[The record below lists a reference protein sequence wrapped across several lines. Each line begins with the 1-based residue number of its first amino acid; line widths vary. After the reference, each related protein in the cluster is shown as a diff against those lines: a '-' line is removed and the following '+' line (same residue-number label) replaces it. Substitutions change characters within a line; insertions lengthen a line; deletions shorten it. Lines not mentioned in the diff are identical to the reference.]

1 MREHYAKI
9 FGLMIAAAL
18 LSSML
23 AVNTTRA
30 QPADSMWITPASV
43 SYTTNTLPAGN
54 LFNITVYLNVT
65 SANVFGYQVSLL
77 YNTAQLNCTAADF
90 TDDFMDS
97 PPKGLV
103 QAMDISTAGL
113 ILAFESCKAPDKIVV
128 PKSGSLIWAT
138 FEIIALPGK
147 GETLSST
154 LDISTGQASGK
165 TWVQDPTGA
174 IYIIGVGVGTVYDA
188 AYSLLWMAPSTVPH
202 FAISPTSQTFGPF
215 PPSAVGTTFVEIVS
229 IVNLDASWGLTNASF
244 TLTFTQAVIDILG
257 APGANVTINTVAFN
271 GANVVGY
278 AAGVLSVTVFTT
290 NTLGGAP
297 VLVATITFTVMDQN
311 VYPAPALTSAL
322 TFGGELF
329 YDHTLL
335 IGHDPSVNGLVTIL
349 SLMSIPRPWIEVSP
363 PTQTFGPNPVV
374 GTTFNV
380 NVLGCNLSAN
390 WYAVGF
396 QFRLLYNST
405 NIHPVVVTE
414 GPFWTDPTWDLHGT
428 FFWST
433 WEYDPMYGDNVIVA
447 DILLPDNH
455 GDYDQAVF
463 PNDMGAKRTLA
474 TITFMIDYQRC
485 PYNYTSYLDLV
496 GFWTDD
502 LEAFIDRDGVYIPG
516 FPTVNGTYTVL
527 GNYPATG
534 RVLDLYGGAK
544 NDGYWSGYPLPFT
557 PPYGGQGVN
566 GFAANPLNYTQYKY
580 NMDLVFPQSEI
591 TLYVNLTYN
600 WWPVQTKDVGFEI
613 EGPYFKNTQSGLLYN
628 TSTYQIL
635 AKLVATTDA
644 NGIAKLT
651 FRMPWPCDNPD
662 GITGLWKIT
671 ATATV
676 ADQVVGDTMLFYYER
691 VVYMT
696 KVTTDIYSYIH
707 GDTVVVTVDWET
719 HSQQMY
725 PALFSVVI
733 TDDLGVP
740 VGMALKTVTVGGA
753 VFCTWKTGEF
763 TVSIVIP
770 KWAYA
775 GYGYVHVNVYDKD
788 PTVGG
793 EAYDPEYRD
802 NPPITYPSGHVS
814 AIPEIQINP
823 Y

>member
-1 MREHYAKI
+1 
-9 FGLMIAAAL
+9 
-18 LSSML
+18 
-23 AVNTTRA
+23 
-30 QPADSMWITPASV
+30 
-43 SYTTNTLPAGN
+43 
-54 LFNITVYLNVT
+54 
-65 SANVFGYQVSLL
+65 
-77 YNTAQLNCTAADF
+77 
-90 TDDFMDS
+90 
-97 PPKGLV
+97 
-103 QAMDISTAGL
+103 
-113 ILAFESCKAPDKIVV
+113 LAFESCQGNDFIAT
-128 PKSGSLIWAT
+128 PKSGTLLIAE
-138 FEIIALPGK
+138 FMIILLPGK
-147 GETLSST
+147 GETLTST
-154 LDISTGQASGK
+154 FDLSTQTAAGK
-165 TWVQDPTGA
+165 NWVQNPSLG
-174 IYIIGVGVGTVYDA
+174 YIQITAYDGT
-188 AYSLLWMAPSTVPH
+188 YSLSYTPPSTVPH
-202 FAISPTSQTFGPF
+202 FEISPTSQTFGPF
-215 PPSAVGTTFVEIVS
+215 PPSAVGQTFVETVKIVG
-229 IVNLDASWGLTNASF
+229 LDAAWGLTNASF
-244 TLTFTQAVIDILG
+244 TLTFTQAVIDILPPI
-257 APGANVTINTVAFN
+257 PGANVTINTVAFN
-271 GANVVGY
+271 GANVVSLSP
-278 AAGVLSVTVFTT
+278 GVLSVTVFTT

-297 VLVATITFTVMDQN
+297 ITVATIIFTVMSQN
-311 VYPAPALTSAL
+311 VYPGATLTSPIA
-322 TFGGELF
+322 FGGELF

-335 IGHDPSVNGLVTIL
+335 IGHDRSVDGLVTVL
-349 SLMSIPRPWIEVSP
+349 ALQTIPRPWIEISP

-374 GTTFNV
+374 GSTFNV
-380 NVLGCNLSAN
+380 NVVAANLSAVWN
-390 WYAVGF
+390 AVAF
-396 QFRLLYNST
+396 QFRVLYNIAY
-405 NIHPVVVTE
+405 IHPVSVSE

-428 FFWST
+428 FFTSICEW
-433 WEYDPMYGDNVIVA
+433 DLVYGDNIIIG
-447 DILLPDNH
+447 DILLPNST
-455 GDYDQAVF
+455 GDYDQTTF
-463 PNDMGAKRTLA
+463 PNNMPPQPKRVLA

-485 PYNYTSYLDLV
+485 PYNYTDSLNLV
-496 GFWTDD
+496 AFWNDAMD
-502 LEAFIDRDGVYIPG
+502 GFIDKDGNYIPG
-516 FPTVNGTYTVL
+516 FPCVNGTYTVL

-544 NDGYWSGYPLPFT
+544 NDGYWSGYPAPF
-557 PPYGGQGVN
+557 PAPYGAQGVN

-580 NMDLVFPQSEI
+580 NMDLVFAQSEI

-613 EGPYFKNTQSGLLYN
+613 EGPFIKNTTSGLMYPAQ
-628 TSTYQIL
+628 TYQIL

-676 ADQVVGDTMLFYYER
+676 ADQVVGDTLLFYYER
-691 VVYMT
+691 AVYIT

-707 GDTVVVTVDWET
+707 GDTVQVTVAWAT
-719 HSQQMY
+719 HSQRMY
-725 PALFSVVI
+725 PALFSVVL

-740 VGMALKTVTVGGA
+740 VGMALHSETVGGA

-775 GYGYVHVNVYDKD
+775 GYGYVHANVFDKD

>member
-1 MREHYAKI
+1 M
-9 FGLMIAAAL
+9 
-18 LSSML
+18 
-23 AVNTTRA
+23 AV
-30 QPADSMWITPASV
+30 
-43 SYTTNTLPAGN
+43 
-54 LFNITVYLNVT
+54 
-65 SANVFGYQVSLL
+65 
-77 YNTAQLNCTAADF
+77 
-90 TDDFMDS
+90 
-97 PPKGLV
+97 
-103 QAMDISTAGL
+103 
-113 ILAFESCKAPDKIVV
+113 
-128 PKSGSLIWAT
+128 
-138 FEIIALPGK
+138 PGK
-147 GETLSST
+147 GETLTSMFDLT
-154 LDISTGQASGK
+154 TKTAAGK
-165 TWVQDPTGA
+165 NWVQDPAG
-174 IYIIGVGVGTVYDA
+174 IYIITTGVGTVYDA
-188 AYSLLWMAPSTVPH
+188 PYSYQWIAPSTHPH
-202 FAISPTSQTFGPF
+202 FVISPASQTFGPF
-215 PPSAVGTTFVEIVS
+215 PPSAIGTAFTETVT
-229 IVNLDASWGLTNASF
+229 IVNLDTAWGLTNASF
-244 TLTFTQAVIDILG
+244 TLTFNQAVIDILG
-257 APGANVTINTVAFN
+257 APGANVTINTADFN
-271 GANVVGY
+271 GAAPIVNY
-278 AAGVLSVTVFTT
+278 AAGVLDVTVFTT
-290 NTLGGAP
+290 KTLGGAP
-297 VLVATITFTVMDQN
+297 VLVATITFTVMAQN
-311 VYPAPALTSAL
+311 VYPAPSLTSTIA
-322 TFGGELF
+322 FSGELF

-335 IGHDPSVNGLVTIL
+335 IAHDASQPVNGALVTIL
-349 SLMSIPRPWIEVSP
+349 SLQTVPRPWLEVSP

-374 GTTFNV
+374 GTTFSV
-380 NVLGCNLSAN
+380 NVLAANLSAN
-390 WYAVGF
+390 WYAAAF
-396 QFRLLYNST
+396 QFRLLYDPT
-405 NIHPVVVTE
+405 YVHPVSVSE
-414 GPFWTDPTWDLHGT
+414 GPFWTDPAWDIHGT

-433 WEYDPMYGDNVIVA
+433 WENDPLYGYNVIVT
-447 DILLPDNH
+447 DILLPNGS
-455 GDYDQAVF
+455 GDYDQSVF
-463 PNDMGAKRTLA
+463 PNDMGSKRSLA
-474 TITFMIDYQRC
+474 TITFMIDLQRC
-485 PYNYTSYLDLV
+485 PYNYTSTLDLL
-496 GFWTDD
+496 GFWTDGS
-502 LEAFIDRDGVYIPG
+502 EAFIDKDGSYIP
-516 FPTVNGTYTVL
+516 TSYQLYVNGTYTIL

-557 PPYGGQGVN
+557 APYGGQGVN

-613 EGPYFKNTQSGLLYN
+613 QGPYFKNTQSGLLYN
-628 TSTYQIL
+628 TSTFQIL

-691 VVYMT
+691 VVYIT

-707 GDTVVVTVDWET
+707 GDTIVVTVNWET

-753 VFCTWKTGEF
+753 VFCTWKTGSF
-763 TVSIVIP
+763 TVSIVLP

-775 GYGYVHVNVYDKD
+775 GYGYVHANVYDKD

-793 EAYDPEYRD
+793 EAYDQEYRD